1 MKFVFSAFK
10 QRFTPLD
17 RLLLIGLFFRLIS
30 VVFSKGFGWHDDHFL
45 IIEAA
50 QSWVDGDDYNNWLPS
65 ENDPSRVPQGHS
77 FFYVG
82 IHFIIL
88 KLLAIIGMVD
98 PQFKMMVIRFIHAL
112 WSLLIIKY
120 GYKIALQN
128 SNERTAWYV
137 GLFLAVFWFMPFV
150 SVRNLVEFVCVPPIL
165 MAIHLL
171 NQKQVNWKNFFL
183 AGIILG
189 IAFSIRFQTIFISGG
204 IGIALL
210 MRRNSFKNSLIT
222 VTSFFLVLMLTQG
235 LIDFLIWNKPF
246 AEFLAYV
253 QYNLDNASVYGTN
266 NWHMYFDLI
275 FGLLIPPMSFILFA
289 GYFYNWKRYS
299 MIFWSVMIYLLF
311 HTYFPNKQER
321 FIMTILPLIIIS
333 GTDGMILLY
342 DKYKSGVSSGL
353 VGFFKYF
360 VIVLNTILL
369 FALSFSSSKLHRV
382 NAMYYLYKKGDAKNI
397 LIEDSNKEEDFLL
410 PPLFYYGQW
419 IHYRGI
425 TKKFTADSA
434 LAYYRKQPEAIK
446 PNYVIFWQ
454 AENIESRVD
463 SLKKRF
469 PTLSFETTI
478 EPSLIDKTL
487 HVMNPLNDN
496 HTAFIYRIN

>member
-10 QRFTPLD
+10 QRFAPLD

-235 LIDFLIWNKPF
+235 LIDFLIWNKPALHQKIEKTQELGAGQKIGF
-246 AEFLAYV
+246 RMSY
-253 QYNLDNASVYGTN
+253 QGKLDG
-266 NWHMYFDLI
+266 
-275 FGLLIPPMSFILFA
+275 
-289 GYFYNWKRYS
+289 
-299 MIFWSVMIYLLF
+299 
-311 HTYFPNKQER
+311 
-321 FIMTILPLIIIS
+321 
-333 GTDGMILLY
+333 
-342 DKYKSGVSSGL
+342 
-353 VGFFKYF
+353 
-360 VIVLNTILL
+360 
-369 FALSFSSSKLHRV
+369 
-382 NAMYYLYKKGDAKNI
+382 
-397 LIEDSNKEEDFLL
+397 
-410 PPLFYYGQW
+410 
-419 IHYRGI
+419 
-425 TKKFTADSA
+425 
-434 LAYYRKQPEAIK
+434 
-446 PNYVIFWQ
+446 
-454 AENIESRVD
+454 
-463 SLKKRF
+463 
-469 PTLSFETTI
+469 
-478 EPSLIDKTL
+478 
-487 HVMNPLNDN
+487 
-496 HTAFIYRIN
+496 